1 MSDSDLRNSVGD
13 YTQYLK
19 RKSMSNSSNNNNYD
33 YTYCFNKAVKLISQ
47 GSISE
52 GVTIL
57 DELYAVKKDP
67 DVLRLLQEN
76 KSC

>member
-1 MSDSDLRNSVGD
+1 MSDSDLRNSVGN
-13 YTQYLK
+13 YTEYLK
-19 RKSMSNSSNNNNYD
+19 RKAMSNRSNNNHYD

-47 GSISE
+47 GSIAE